1 MLSDL
6 TQCNYCHRDFTYR
19 IFRLARLLNI
29 PRGIMVNLFVSKS
42 LNKELYRM
50 KDKNLFW
57 ILYLLYAIYICPD
70 LAKHVYRNFTY

>member
-6 TQCNYCHRDFTYR
+6 TQCSYCQRDFTYR

-50 KDKNLFW
+50 KKKLDI
-57 ILYLLYAIYICPD
+57 ILAVCNIFHFSSGSTV
-70 LAKHVYRNFTY
+70 KRGN